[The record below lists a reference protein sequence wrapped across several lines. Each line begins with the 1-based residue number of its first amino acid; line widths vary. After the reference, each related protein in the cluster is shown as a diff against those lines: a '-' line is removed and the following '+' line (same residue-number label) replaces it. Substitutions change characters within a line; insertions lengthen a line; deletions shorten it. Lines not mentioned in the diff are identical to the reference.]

1 MTMTNNLIKIKL
13 PDGNI
18 KTYKNAVTPLDV
30 AGDISISLKKN
41 ALISRVNNEF
51 WDIDRLIFFDCDLKI
66 ITKANAELLEIL
78 RHDAA
83 HVLAEAVLELYPET
97 QITIGPA
104 IENGFYYDFYRK
116 DNFIPR
122 DLELI
127 EKRMHEIVLRG
138 EEIEREVWE
147 RDKAISFYKENNEKF
162 KLELIDDIPD
172 DQEIS
177 FYKQGKFI
185 DLCRGPHFKS
195 TKILGHAFKLTKLA
209 GAYWRGDS
217 KREILQRIY
226 GTAFFNQKDLDH
238 HLKMIEEA
246 EKRDHRKL
254 GKQLELFHIQE
265 EATGSVFWHPKG
277 WTIYLE
283 IEAYMRRKLEAHNYD
298 EVKTPQVID
307 RTLWEKSGHWDKFK
321 ENMFMVEGEGSKILA
336 LKPMN
341 CPGHVQ
347 IFKQGIKSYKDLPIR
362 MAEFG
367 SCHRNEPSGALH
379 GIMRVRQFTQDD
391 AHIFCTDDQ
400 ITSESLKF
408 CDLLRDVYRDFGFSD
423 LKVKFSDR
431 PDVRAGDNNV
441 WDKAEKALIDAVDVA
456 KLDYEL
462 NPGEGAFY
470 GPKLEFVLI
479 DAIGREWQCGTLQM
493 DFVLPKRL
501 GATYIDKNSEKKHP
515 VMLHRAILG
524 SLERWIGI
532 LIEQYSGRFPLWLTP
547 IQIIVCTITEN
558 TNEYAIKLIQELQDI
573 KVRCASDLRN
583 EKIGYKIREHSQN
596 GCPIIL
602 IVGEKEKDNYTVAI
616 RRLGSK
622 QQEIKPVKDFLD
634 EIKIGI
640 KPPDLIWKFF
650 EIVYFITYVT
660 GEININDSKSSFSAK
675 DGPRINHS
683 ISAQKVRCIDS
694 QGKQLGILSIND
706 ALQAANSIGLD
717 LVEIQPNVSPPVCK
731 ILDYGKY
738 KYEAQKR
745 KNEARKKQKTI
756 DVKEIKLRPNIDSH
770 DFNVKIKSVKKFL
783 ENGDKV
789 KITLRFRGREMVH
802 QKLGSN
808 VLNRVKEE
816 TEEFSKIEALPKL
829 EGRQMVMVL
838 APK

>member
-1 MTMTNNLIKIKL
+1 MTNNINIKL
-13 PDGNI
+13 PSGDI
-18 KTYKNAVTPLDV
+18 KSYPNKITPSDI
-30 AGDISISLKKN
+30 AAEISISLKKN
-41 ALISRVNNEF
+41 AIISKVNNKL
-51 WDIDRLIFFDCDLKI
+51 WDLDRSIDFDCDLEI
-66 ITKANAELLEIL
+66 ITKGNKDLLEVL

-83 HVLAEAVLELYPET
+83 HVMAEAVLELYPDT

-104 IENGFYYDFYRK
+104 IDNGFYYDFYK
-116 DNFIPR
+116 KENFTPK

-127 EKRMHEIVLRG
+127 EKRMHEIVDRN
-138 EEIEREVWE
+138 EEIIREVWTRE
-147 RDKAISFYKENNEKF
+147 EAINFFKKNNEKF
-162 KLELIDDIPD
+162 KLELINDIPD

-177 FYKQGKFI
+177 FYKQGNFI

-195 TKILGHAFKLTKLA
+195 TKMLGHAFKLTKLA

-217 KREILQRIY
+217 NKETLQRIY
-226 GTAFFNQKDLDH
+226 GTAFFTQNDLDNY
-238 HLKMIEEA
+238 LLMLEEA

-254 GKQLELFHIQE
+254 GKKLQLFHMQE
-265 EATGSVFWHPKG
+265 EAAGSVFWHPKG
-277 WTIYLE
+277 WSIYLE
-283 IEAYMRRKLEAHNYD
+283 IEAYMRRKLATHNYN

-321 ENMFMVEGEGSKILA
+321 ENMFMVEGEGNKVLA

-362 MAEFG
+362 MSEFG

-391 AHIFCTDDQ
+391 AHIFCTDEQ
-400 ITSESLKF
+400 ITDESLIF
-408 CDLLRDVYRDFGFSD
+408 CDLLRDIYKDFGFD
-423 LKVKFSDR
+423 QLKVKFSDR
-431 PDVRAGDNNV
+431 PEVRAGSDKV
-441 WDKAEKALIDAVDVA
+441 WDKAEKALIEAVNKA
-456 KLDYEL
+456 QLDYDL

-493 DFVLPKRL
+493 DFVLPERL
-501 GATYIDKNSEKKHP
+501 GATYIDKKGEKKNP

-524 SLERWIGI
+524 SMERWLGI

-547 IQIIVCTITEN
+547 VQVFVCTITEKA
-558 TNEYAIKLIQELQDI
+558 NEYALGLKNELKNNNIRCDI
-573 KVRCASDLRN
+573 DLRN
-583 EKIGYKIREHSQN
+583 EKIGYKIREHSEN

-602 IVGEKEKDNYTVAI
+602 IVGEKEKDGKSVAI
-616 RRLGSK
+616 RKLGSK
-622 QQEIKPVKDFLD
+622 NQDFKLFKDFIEEIKL
-634 EIKIGI
+634 ES
-640 KPPDLIWKFF
+640 KPPDLVWKFF
-650 EIVYFITYVT
+650 QKVYFITT
-660 GEININDSKSSFSAK
+660 IIGEISINDSKSSFSAK
-675 DGPRINHS
+675 DGPRINNS
-683 ISAQKVRCIDS
+683 ISAQQVRCIDS
-694 QGKQLGILSIND
+694 QGKQLGILSIHE
-706 ALQAANSIGLD
+706 ALQAASSIGLD

-731 ILDYGKY
+731 ILDYGKF
-738 KYEAQKR
+738 KYESQKR

-770 DFNVKIKSVKKFL
+770 DFDVKIKSVKKFL

-802 QKLGSN
+802 QELGSN
-808 VLNRVKEE
+808 VLDRVKDE
-816 TEEFSKIEALPKL
+816 TDAFSKIEALPKL